1 VTVTD
6 THKKLALAGVLVI
19 AATWWLATAPE
30 SPIRPTPPRPDRPV
44 LRFLGK
50 VAVIA
55 ARLGL
60 TAAFFMEPAPAD
72 ADEVQISHAAL
83 GSDGHQILRNE
94 VW

>member
-1 VTVTD
+1 MIENY
-6 THKKLALAGVLVI
+6 KRLAAAAVI
-19 AATWWLATAPE
+19 LCAVTWWAATAPD
-30 SPIRPTPPRPDRPV
+30 SPIRPTPPRPERPV

-60 TAAFFMEPAPAD
+60 TAAFFLEPAPAD
-72 ADEVQISHAAL
+72 ADEVQLSHAAV
-83 GSDGHQILRNE
+83 GADGHQILRNE

>member
-1 VTVTD
+1 MTLTD
-6 THKKLALAGVLVI
+6 THKKLAAAGIVLV
-19 AATWWLATAPE
+19 ALTWWAATAPE

-50 VAVIA
+50 LAIVAA
-55 ARLGL
+55 KFGLGAL
-60 TAAFFMEPAPAD
+60 AFLEPAPPD

>member
-1 VTVTD
+1 MIVTD
-6 THKKLALAGVLVI
+6 SHKKLAAAALVVI
-19 AATWWLATAPE
+19 AATWWLATDPS
-30 SPIRPTPPRPDRPV
+30 SPLRPTPPRPERPV

-72 ADEVQISHAAL
+72 ADEVQISHAAI
-83 GSDGHQILRNE
+83 GADGHVMLRNE